1 MEIYKLL
8 EKLEIVKDS
17 KEFQDLFHVRAI
29 KLDGHFVNDPCK
41 STEGAKTLQIGTLE
55 IKL

>member
-17 KEFQDLFHVRAI
+17 KEFQELFHIRAI
-29 KLDGHFVNDPCK
+29 KLDGQFVSDPCK
-41 STEGAKTLQIGTLE
+41 SIKDAKTLTIGTLE